1 MTTTFDTT
9 ISHTREALRTVATD
23 PDIVRALTHD
33 ALAMA
38 ATENPDRFAGDTP
51 AGRALLS
58 IAARARQAAASL
70 GADAGSPLTAGPGIV
85 VVREL
90 AAAVR
95 LLDRAVAARP

>member
-51 AGRALLS
+51 AG
-58 IAARARQAAASL
+58 
-70 GADAGSPLTAGPGIV
+70 PGIV